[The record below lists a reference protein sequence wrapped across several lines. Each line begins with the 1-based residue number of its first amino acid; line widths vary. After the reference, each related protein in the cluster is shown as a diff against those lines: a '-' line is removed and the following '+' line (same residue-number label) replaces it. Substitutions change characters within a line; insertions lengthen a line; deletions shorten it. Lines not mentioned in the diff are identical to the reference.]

1 MKLWMYLR
9 ALPMA
14 YNGTMS
20 GMRSGTTWL
29 LSLALLCT
37 SPTLATTVYRTVN
50 ENGSVTFSDVPPA
63 SGSVDI
69 IEIDPPPQQ
78 PDDKQQQ
85 RLEDMRAT
93 TDRMAQARRAREK
106 HRAELRELRAESRTQ
121 YVPRYPLPDTY
132 TGVYPRRRGHG
143 LLHRPGHHAGV
154 HPPLRPH
161 KPQLRRRTGFNDYP
175 ASLIRRKYS
184 PAVREAFR

>member
-1 MKLWMYLR
+1 
-9 ALPMA
+9 MA

-20 GMRSGTTWL
+20 GMKNGTTWL

-50 ENGSVTFSDVPPA
+50 EDGSVTFSDVPPA
-63 SGSVDI
+63 SGGADI
-69 IEIDPPPQQ
+69 IEIAPPPPQ

-106 HRAELRELRAESRTQ
+106 HRAELRKLRAESEPQ
-121 YVPRYPLPDTY
+121 YVTGYLPDP
-132 TGVYPRRRGHG
+132 VYIGSHPRRVRHHIP
-143 LLHRPGHHAGV
+143 HRPGHPV
-154 HPPLRPH
+154 VRPPLRP
-161 KPQLRRRTGFNDYP
+161 QVGSRSGFNDYP